1 MARSSATRQEQRQHL
16 KLLALHFI
24 MGCPYHIIVQRT
36 RMEGF
41 QIFADYKFVALLN
54 RMSESNSLHHHA
66 ADQLNFT
73 RYDSFTFSIL
83 RLQKGGLTL
92 AKLIRQAARV
102 VALCGFHRF
111 H

>member
-1 MARSSATRQEQRQHL
+1 
-16 KLLALHFI
+16 

-41 QIFADYKFVALLN
+41 QIFADSKFVALLN

-66 ADQLNFT
+66 ADQL
-73 RYDSFTFSIL
+73 
-83 RLQKGGLTL
+83 RLQKGGFTL